1 MKPVKGGYRVA
12 VVGASSLLGKELL
25 TVLDEQAFPVSRL
38 VTFEADE
45 EEPDLPIVDL
55 REESQA
61 VIEDR
66 DVNESEL
73 DFAFLAA
80 PPRTLPA
87 FLSSALRPACAG
99 RPGAPGSDLDDRV
112 AFERRAAESLRPA
125 GRQPT
130 DAGRG
135 PAPYGAGRG
144 HCFVIDL
151 TGEGLGEAPASA
163 PAEGT
168 AEPPPPLSRG
178 VSVPFLDR
186 RFPARPAADRSATRG
201 PVRQLTDQEPGA
213 SALLVSAHPAVIM
226 ISSLLLHLAARFRL
240 ERAVAQVF
248 VSASEIGPRAIE
260 ELQKQTVSLLSFQ
273 KIPHK
278 VFGAQLAFN
287 LLARLG
293 KSGDSCLTHLESRLR
308 EQLRQYLGG
317 RVPLP
322 ALRLVQAPVF
332 YSMALS
338 LYVETAQPITAEEAA
353 AALPGE
359 HLRLRRLPQDAPSQV
374 EAVGSNDILVDAVA
388 TDPAHPTGIWLWAV
402 ADNLRLA
409 AMNAVEIAES
419 LRPRI
424 RT

>member
-12 VVGASSLLGKELL
+12 VVGASSLLGKELV

-45 EEPDLPIVDL
+45 EEPDLPIIDL
-55 REESQA
+55 REGSQA
-61 VIEDR
+61 VIEDH
-66 DVNESEL
+66 DVSESEL
-73 DFAFLAA
+73 DFAFLTV
-80 PPRTLPA
+80 PPRIPPA
-87 FLSSALRPACAG
+87 FLTSALRP
-99 RPGAPGSDLDDRV
+99 GAPARDLEDRG
-112 AFERRAAESLRPA
+112 AFGRRGAESP
-125 GRQPT
+125 GRVRLPT
-130 DAGRG
+130 DNG
-135 PAPYGAGRG
+135 GRG

-151 TGEGLGEAPASA
+151 TGAGLSEG
-163 PAEGT
+163 PAEALAEGA
-168 AEPPPPLSRG
+168 AEPSRRVG
-178 VSVPFLDR
+178 GRVSVPFLDR
-186 RFPARPAADRSATRG
+186 RFPASPPADLSAARG
-201 PVRQLTDQEPGA
+201 LVRQLTGREP
-213 SALLVSAHPAVIM
+213 SAAAFYVSAHPAVIM
-226 ISSLLLHLAARFRL
+226 ISSLLLRLAARYRL

-273 KIPHK
+273 KVPHK

-293 KSGDSCLTHLESRLR
+293 KSGEPCLTDLECRLR
-308 EQLRQYLGG
+308 EQLQQYLGG

-332 YSMALS
+332 YSTALS
-338 LYVETAQPITAEEAA
+338 LYVETAQPVTAEEAA

-359 HLRLRRLPQDAPSQV
+359 HVRVRRLPQDAPTQV

-388 TDPAHPTGIWLWAV
+388 ADAAHPTGIWLWAV

-409 AMNAVEIAES
+409 AVNAVEIARDLAKS
-419 LRPRI
+419 I
-424 RT
+424 